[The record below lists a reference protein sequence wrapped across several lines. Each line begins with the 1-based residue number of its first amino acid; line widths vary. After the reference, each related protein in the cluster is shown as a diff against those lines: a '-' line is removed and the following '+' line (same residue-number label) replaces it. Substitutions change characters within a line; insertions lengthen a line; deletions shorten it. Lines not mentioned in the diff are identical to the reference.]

1 MIQSPTTPDIG
12 AGPVLSKGHKAGSI
26 RFPFPQHV
34 ALATGTIKPSHIGQS
49 GLDDDVVKFYAHWK
63 EHYVVPVGVDNGCA
77 LYRISY
83 GKENPQRTVSEGQG
97 YGMVIVAHMAGS
109 DPEAQTIFDG
119 LWRFSRMHPSCNDPA
134 LMAWQVPPGRD
145 DPDSAFDGD
154 ADIAYGLILA
164 DAQWGSDGAVNY
176 AQAARTTLS
185 AILKSTIGAESQLPL
200 LGDWV
205 GDGDRKYHQNTP
217 RPSDFMPAHFR
228 AFARFSG
235 DARWTRVV
243 DNVQA
248 LIATLQADFSPDTGL
263 LPDFVSDA
271 RPAGHDFLEGPH
283 DDCYSYNSARVP
295 WRIGTDA
302 VVNGNAVSIAQARKM
317 SAWIEAAAAAD
328 PQCIGQGYSL
338 AGRPLKDTDCFTTLF
353 AAPFG
358 VAGMCNPDRQAWL
371 NAVYDAVRTRHED
384 YFEDS
389 VNLLSLLVM
398 TGNYWDP
405 TR

>member
-1 MIQSPTTPDIG
+1 MT
-12 AGPVLSKGHKAGSI
+12 H
-26 RFPFPQHV
+26 RPFPQRIDG
-34 ALATGTIKPSHIGQS
+34 AAGTIRPNHIGQS
-49 GLDDDVVKFYAHWK
+49 GLDDDVRKFYAYWK
-63 EHYVVPVGVDNGCA
+63 AHYVVPVGVDNGNA

-83 GKENPQRTVSEGQG
+83 GKDNPKRTVSEGQG
-97 YGMVIVAHMAGS
+97 YGMIIVALMAGD
-109 DPEAQTIFDG
+109 DPEAQEIFDG
-119 LWRFSRMHPSCNDPA
+119 LWRFARMHPSCNDAA

-154 ADIAYGLILA
+154 ADMAYGLILA
-164 DAQWGSDGAVNY
+164 DAQWGTGGAVDY
-176 AQAARTTLS
+176 AGDATSTLA
-185 AILKSTIGAESQLPL
+185 AILNSTVGAQSQLPL

-235 DARWTRVV
+235 DARWEAVLE
-243 DNVQA
+243 NVQA
-248 LIATLQADFSPDTGL
+248 LITSLQADHSPETGL
-263 LPDFVSDA
+263 LPDFVSNGKPA
-271 RPAGHDFLEGPH
+271 RPDFLEGPH
-283 DDCYSYNSARVP
+283 DNCYSYNSARVP
-295 WRIGTDA
+295 WRLGTDA
-302 VVNGNAVSIAQARKM
+302 VVNGDPLSLAQVRKI
-317 SAWIEAAAAAD
+317 SVWIEAAAGQD
-328 PQCIGQGYSL
+328 PQCIGQGYKL
-338 AGRPLKDTDCFTTLF
+338 DGNPLKDTDCFTTLF

-358 VAGMCNPDRQAWL
+358 VAAMSNPDQQAWL
-371 NAVYDAVRTRHED
+371 NRIYDAVRTKHED